1 MQVTYFY
8 GHPMK
13 PGCIFARVSSALV
26 ALGIA
31 GGAMAQ
37 SCGVVSGAQRSALVE
52 LYTSQGCS
60 SCPPADKQLSLIGAP
75 ANTNVVAL
83 ALHVNF
89 WDYIGWKDPFARAEF
104 TERQRWLIGVNGSR
118 TLYTPHFFV
127 SGKEVQDRSQVGS
140 IIRASSA
147 KPAGAK
153 IRIEAGR
160 KSDGSLDVRVGAA
173 EAPAAGPLALYAAV
187 TESALVTQ
195 VKAGEN
201 SGVTLPHDHV
211 VRHWFK
217 PIELKGGSADLV
229 QAVALSAEQAKK
241 GVSVVAFVQNTR
253 TGEVLQALTTG
264 TCRPT

>member
-1 MQVTYFY
+1 MNNGFSFPRS
-8 GHPMK
+8 GLA
-13 PGCIFARVSSALV
+13 GAALV
-26 ALGIA
+26 FCSL
-31 GGAMAQ
+31 AMVDAAQ
-37 SCGVVSGAQRSALVE
+37 AQACSVASGAQRVALVE
-52 LYTSQGCS
+52 LYTSEGCS

-127 SGKEVQDRSQVGS
+127 SGVETQDRLRVGS
-140 IIRASSA
+140 AIRAQSA

-153 IRIEAGR
+153 IQVSAARTANGALEVQAR
-160 KSDGSLDVRVGAA
+160 ASDAGAA
-173 EAPAAGPLALYAAV
+173 GAPLALYAAI
-187 TESALVTQ
+187 TENGLVTN

-201 SGVTLPHDHV
+201 RGETLAHDHV
-211 VRHWFK
+211 VRHWLK
-217 PIELKGGSADLV
+217 PVPLKDGSANLG
-229 QAVALSAEQAKK
+229 QAIGVTPEQLKK
-241 GVSVVAFVQNTR
+241 GLNVVAFVQNMR

-264 TCRPT
+264 NCKPL